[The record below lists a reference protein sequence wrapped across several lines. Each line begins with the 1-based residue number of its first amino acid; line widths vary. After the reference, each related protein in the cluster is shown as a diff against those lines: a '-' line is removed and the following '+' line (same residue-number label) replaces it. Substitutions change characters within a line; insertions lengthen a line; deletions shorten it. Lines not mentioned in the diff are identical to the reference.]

1 MPPCEADLIALGSL
15 RGISASL
22 ALLSVSL
29 TVVLG
34 AADRIALGNFKGMP
48 ASLGPL
54 SSAFRGAAATSVFS
68 DFVVGGGT
76 GTS

>member
-15 RGISASL
+15 KGIPASL

-29 TVVLG
+29 TVVG
-34 AADRIALGNFKGMP
+34 AADRIALGNFKGMS
-48 ASLGPL
+48 ASLAPL
-54 SSAFRGAAATSVFS
+54 SSAFSGAAAASVFS
-68 DFVVGGGT
+68 DLAVGGGT